1 MQEHESTQVT
11 GLRQPKGKQAKSLS
25 VSVISFGY
33 KEGAPPPANMV
44 FDMRFLKNPFWV
56 PELRP
61 LTGLDAPVKEYV
73 LTQPLAVEFLQS
85 LLVLLG
91 AILPRLRELEIEDF
105 AIAFGCTGG
114 QHRSA
119 AIAEAVAERLGELFP
134 DLPVWRQHR
143 ELKRGCDPETTP
155 FRDERAAP
163 TGAGPGA
170 LAQGSLVSGDGS
182 E

>member
-1 MQEHESTQVT
+1 MQGRESTQVT
-11 GLRQPKGKQAKSLS
+11 GVRQPQGKQAKSLS

-56 PELRP
+56 PELRS

-119 AIAEAVAERLGELFP
+119 AMAEAVAESLGNLFP
-134 DLPVWRQHR
+134 DLPVLRQHR
-143 ELKRGCDPETTP
+143 ELKRVCNSEITP

-163 TGAGPGA
+163 IEASAPVQESFVSGAG
-170 LAQGSLVSGDGS
+170 DGG